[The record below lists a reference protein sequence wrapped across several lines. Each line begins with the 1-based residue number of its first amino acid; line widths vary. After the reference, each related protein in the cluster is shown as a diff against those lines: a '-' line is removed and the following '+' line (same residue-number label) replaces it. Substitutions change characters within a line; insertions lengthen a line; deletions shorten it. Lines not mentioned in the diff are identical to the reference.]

1 MSLADITAFVTPSPR
16 RTRFWRLPTIAVTV
30 TALTAFLWIAQH
42 VIDNGFLRRDI
53 AALQAGEAWRTGGWL
68 SHVVLRIVSLI
79 PSTPL
84 QQAVL
89 SLTAA
94 AAAGLLFGVLYHRLR
109 ANGWFVIG
117 SVLTLIGLGLHADVL
132 YAITAASRGLP
143 LYFAFAALIPAI
155 RGIEDVGDVQSAIG
169 LGLLMPL
176 LLLASPITT
185 LLIVP
190 FAIGAA
196 LAEPDGRRDPRAFF
210 AMLLVA
216 VLPSL
221 IVAVGI
227 IGFTVQARLDLAD
240 VLLPY
245 AATYGN
251 IRLGDIGTSLLS
263 LAAFTPVMVV
273 PLVYCFWPDLQ
284 EKRHVFSAVA
294 VIALPVYLAV
304 ARVVLATEMQ
314 PFVPAVAMLA
324 AFASWLAVV
333 RLPFPL
339 RLFALIMLGVSVI
352 LSWTFTGLWDDP
364 LWKAA
369 LFSFVP
375 GDVGNLP
382 LRPGV

>member
-1 MSLADITAFVTPSPR
+1 MSLADITAFVTAPPKR
-16 RTRFWRLPTIAVTV
+16 VKFWRLSTVAVTV
-30 TALTAFLWIAQH
+30 TALSAFLWLAQY

-68 SHVVLRIVSLI
+68 SHAVLRIVGLI
-79 PSTPL
+79 PYTQV
-84 QQAVL
+84 QQSVL

-94 AAAGLLFGVLYHRLR
+94 AATGLMFGILYHRMR

-117 SVLTLIGLGLHADVL
+117 TVLTLVALGLHADVL
-132 YAITAASRGLP
+132 YVTTAASRGLP

-185 LLIVP
+185 LLILP
-190 FAIGAA
+190 FALGAA

-216 VLPSL
+216 ILPSL

-227 IGFTVQARLDLAD
+227 IGFIAQARLDVAAA
-240 VLLPY
+240 LLPY
-245 AATYGN
+245 VATYGTL
-251 IRLGDIGTSLLS
+251 RFGDVGTSLLS
-263 LAAFTPVMVV
+263 LVTFAPVMVV
-273 PLVYCFWPDLQ
+273 PLAYCFWPRLP
-284 EKRHVFSAVA
+284 EKRHVFSALA
-294 VIALPVYLAV
+294 VIVLPVYLAV
-304 ARVVLATEMQ
+304 ARVILNTQMQ
-314 PFVPAVAMLA
+314 AFVPAVALLA

-333 RLPFPL
+333 RLPMPL
-339 RLFALIMLGVSVI
+339 RLFALVMLGVSVI
-352 LSWTFTGLWDDP
+352 LSWTVTGLWDDP

-369 LFSFVP
+369 LFNAVP
-375 GDVGNLP
+375 GEVGNLS

>member
-1 MSLADITAFVTPSPR
+1 MSLADITAFVTAGPK
-16 RTRFWRLPTIAVTV
+16 RTRFWRLSTVAVTV

-53 AALQAGEAWRTGGWL
+53 AALQEGEAWRTGGWL
-68 SHVVLRIVSLI
+68 SQVVLRTVGLI
-79 PSTPL
+79 PYTPL

-94 AAAGLLFGVLYHRLR
+94 AAAGLMFGVLYHRMR

-117 SVLTLIGLGLHADVL
+117 TVLTLICLGLHADVL
-132 YAITAASRGLP
+132 YAITAASRSLP

-185 LLIVP
+185 LLILP

-196 LAEPDGRRDPRAFF
+196 LADPDGRRDPRAFF

-216 VLPSL
+216 ILPSL

-227 IGFTVQARLDLAD
+227 LGFIAQARLDVAEA
-240 VLLPY
+240 LLPY
-245 AATYGN
+245 VLTYGN
-251 IRLGDIGTSLLS
+251 IHLGDIGTSLLS
-263 LAAFTPVMVV
+263 LAAFAPVMVV
-273 PLVYCFWPDLQ
+273 PVVYCFWPNLP
-284 EKRHVFSAVA
+284 EKRHIFSALA
-294 VIALPVYLAV
+294 VVALPVYLAI
-304 ARVVLATEMQ
+304 ARVVLTTQML
-314 PFVPAVAMLA
+314 PFVPPVAMLA
-324 AFASWLAVV
+324 AFASWLCVV

-339 RLFALIMLGVSVI
+339 RMFALLMLGVSVA
-352 LSWTFTGLWDDP
+352 LSWTFTGFWDDP

-369 LFSFVP
+369 LFNFVP